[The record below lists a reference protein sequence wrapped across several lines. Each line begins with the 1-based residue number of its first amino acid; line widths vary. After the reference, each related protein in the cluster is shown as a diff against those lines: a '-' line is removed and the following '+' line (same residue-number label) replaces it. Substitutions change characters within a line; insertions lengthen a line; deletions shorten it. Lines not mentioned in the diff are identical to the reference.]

1 MASTSSSVDVPAPDP
16 TVAPTI
22 QSPGNQALNDVE
34 KIRDLVARRN
44 QALDSL
50 DLDQEE
56 KDELRKDLNQTGWPV
71 TLCKGGSQAMR
82 ATNESF
88 DTRDLYALLCIMRH
102 MIIRHPDV
110 VPDEL
115 NLFFLNQDSKKFSN
129 KWSKMQ
135 QKCNDNW
142 NEADDEE
149 LIRLYEG
156 INKTFKDIASEHF
169 AEFREAAKKFPE
181 PGILIEIAHLTAKKR
196 LTAKERKAKQMAL
209 ANQWKAVQG
218 MSSNDPVATASGNT
232 STILSN
238 LEYLFVYNGL
248 ADVIAT
254 ESQRDGRTGPFAD
267 AYANAQ
273 MSLRLSAAVVRAE
286 EQKLI
291 MVAHLASK
299 KKNDQGSSGN
309 NQGVEGNEHAGQ
321 GYDDGTGSSAGGRN

>member
-1 MASTSSSVDVPAPDP
+1 MNVPAPGP
-16 TVAPTI
+16 TVAPTT
-22 QSPGNQALNDVE
+22 QPPGNQALNDIE
-34 KIRDLVARRN
+34 KTRDLVARRN
-44 QALDSL
+44 RALDSL
-50 DLDQEE
+50 YLDQEE

-82 ATNESF
+82 AMNESF

-142 NEADDEE
+142 NEADDED

-156 INKTFKDIASEHF
+156 VNKTFKDIASENF
-169 AEFREAAKKFPE
+169 PDFREAAKKFPE

-209 ANQWKAVQG
+209 ADQGKAVQG
-218 MSSNDPVATASGNT
+218 
-232 STILSN
+232 
-238 LEYLFVYNGL
+238 
-248 ADVIAT
+248 
-254 ESQRDGRTGPFAD
+254 
-267 AYANAQ
+267 
-273 MSLRLSAAVVRAE
+273 
-286 EQKLI
+286 
-291 MVAHLASK
+291 
-299 KKNDQGSSGN
+299 
-309 NQGVEGNEHAGQ
+309 
-321 GYDDGTGSSAGGRN
+321 